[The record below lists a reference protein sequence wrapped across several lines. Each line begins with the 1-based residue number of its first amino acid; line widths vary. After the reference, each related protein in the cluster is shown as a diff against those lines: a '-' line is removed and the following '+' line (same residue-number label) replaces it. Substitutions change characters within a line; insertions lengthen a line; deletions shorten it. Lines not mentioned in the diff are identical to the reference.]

1 MALGVKNSFLLA
13 WVEAAEFPANPRGGS
28 QLRHREN
35 KAPTSS
41 SLWQTHR
48 TSMYPHTV
56 MLTEAGDL
64 ELNMYRTEQMICLE
78 IMNWNSCNTFLS
90 VGVWTKHSGT
100 CFPNRTEN
108 TQGHIKKMKK
118 TSFLHRAKHLLHG
131 IQISKWTFYTESSSI
146 WITGIAEIAPT

>member
-1 MALGVKNSFLLA
+1 MSWSCWIPSKSKRRISTQAQGKQ
-13 WVEAAEFPANPRGGS
+13 RTHQ
-28 QLRHREN
+28 QL
-35 KAPTSS
+35 
-41 SLWQTHR
+41 SLTNTQ

-108 TQGHIKKMKK
+108 TQGHIKKIKK
-118 TSFLHRAKHLLHG
+118 TSFLHRAKHWLHD
-131 IQISKWTFYTESSSI
+131 IQISKWTFYTESSSS